1 MGFEPM
7 TSAIPG
13 QCSTNSA
20 IKPAGNWSHC
30 EFADGIKRM
39 LSI

>member
-13 QCSTNSA
+13 QCSTN
-20 IKPAGNWSHC
+20 KPAENWSHC
-30 EFADGIKRM
+30 EFADGEEYK
-39 LSI
+39 